1 MNVQM
6 SKQMTVIKTR
16 SVRTLKDLMYAAVL
30 KDMKETARTAQVGIK
45 VS

>member
-6 SKQMTVIKTR
+6 WKQMTVIKTL

-30 KDMKETARTAQVGIK
+30 KDMKETAKTAQVGIN